1 MNYTPKIYA
10 KAFFEAAFS
19 LKNGVDTDKLVKNLL
34 IQVKLN
40 RDQRKLKDILFAFE
54 KMEIKKKGGRKLTIE
69 TARPLSSRNEKM
81 VESLAKDN
89 DIIERKINSRL
100 VAGIKI
106 NINDELLLDESFAA
120 KIKKILNI

>member
-54 KMEIKKKGGRKLTIE
+54 KMAIKKKGGRKLTIE